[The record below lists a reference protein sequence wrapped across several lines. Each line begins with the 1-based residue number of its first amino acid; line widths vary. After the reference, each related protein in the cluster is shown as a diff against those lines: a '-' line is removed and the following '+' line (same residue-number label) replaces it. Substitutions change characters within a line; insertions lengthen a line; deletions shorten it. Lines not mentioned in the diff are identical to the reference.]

1 MNSPNT
7 RKLELLAPARDKDVA
22 FAAINAGADA
32 VYMGFEKFGARASA
46 GNSLQ
51 DIGQVVSYAHLF
63 GVKVYVTL
71 NTILYDEETEQAR
84 EAVRDLYAAGVDA
97 IIVQDMAY
105 VQMNECN
112 MTLHAS
118 TQADNSTKEKV
129 KWFEQLGFQRVVLAR
144 EMTIGQIRDIHKAC
158 PDMELEFFVL

>member
-7 RKLELLAPARDKDVA
+7 TKLELLAPARDKDVA

-51 DIGQVVSYAHLF
+51 DIMQVVSYAHLF

-71 NTILYDEETEQAR
+71 NTILYDEETSQAK

-97 IIVQDMAY
+97 IIV
-105 VQMNECN
+105 
-112 MTLHAS
+112 
-118 TQADNSTKEKV
+118 
-129 KWFEQLGFQRVVLAR
+129 
-144 EMTIGQIRDIHKAC
+144 
-158 PDMELEFFVL
+158 